1 MIELDSLKFTV
12 DTSEVASAVTK
23 VKELQS
29 AITALNVPLKQTAKA
44 SADAAKGEAALA
56 VATEKVN
63 QEKAKTAKLEA
74 NATAAK
80 DKAAVITA
88 KLNKETKE
96 QTSVLERQQN
106 ILEFMRQ
113 GYSSMDAAVLSTAK
127 AHGALADELKQ
138 IGELRKSQRDLIG
151 GNPFDKSVG
160 GLINLQRS
168 LKEVNYEQ
176 RLVGEGVELTSKQY
190 KELARDQ
197 LRLTETA
204 IGAGKSFEEMAV
216 MLDNNKR
223 QFIETATALNHLT
236 AQEKERERAQREV
249 ANAQRAVLREDERIE
264 SMLRSLNIAE
274 EQHVSVTER
283 ATRSIANYE
292 RNLRLA
298 GVTGEQAS
306 KKLAQYRSVILQAHE
321 AEQKMK
327 TDRLSRALAP
337 QISDVV
343 VSLAGGMNPM
353 TVLLQQGLQVR
364 DLIGMSGVAV
374 QDLQKSFKNAA
385 SDMVGSIKGTAV
397 ALGSLLVGGLV
408 DAGISVKN
416 FAMQITGL
424 DSAFNGWRNKM
435 LAMNGLMGETPKLVR
450 ALDTALV
457 GLGVATT
464 IGFFAAITAAFMLAK
479 GLYDVIKQENEL
491 ARAMAISGASL
502 GFNHSQMINL
512 IGSMEELGVSGSD
525 AMKVFTL
532 IAKEG
537 VFAGS
542 EIKNVTK
549 AAVDM
554 QTYGGVAI
562 EETVKKF
569 AKLKEKPV
577 EALIELGK
585 QTGLVSVETI
595 KYVSELQK
603 QGRQAD
609 ATAVAIKAMADVN
622 KTQVDRM
629 KNDYNDLTLWMIETG
644 KAISNSLDAMFNSL
658 FRNISPTQ
666 ALQRKIVELKATI
679 AGDRGYVTD
688 SRKAFFQTQLDAAEK
703 ELAILTT
710 EDQKRASALAR
721 QSNEVKEMAETTA
734 FISQYTSKEVT
745 KAKELEELE
754 RRRNK
759 MTKEQYEMVKKQI
772 NEKYKVTTPG
782 ATPAENYGLS
792 SLEKVN
798 DLINKYNGSL
808 NEVNAAEQLR
818 LDIMQSDKWAGV
830 PEKQKELIK
839 GLLDQHSATLDL
851 AKSMKEL
858 DDARMG
864 ANKIALEWNTS
875 LRESNIE
882 LFKSNNA
889 LEDEI
894 AILGLSSEEQRNL
907 QRVKDEKIIQDKK
920 LLLITYQSIE
930 GEEEKVRLLQEEI
943 GLLEKR
949 LKLGDDKQNKERFTE
964 LRDSITDAIVTGLF
978 EGGKAGSKK
987 LRDIIEAELR
997 KPVTIFVQ
1005 AIVSTLM
1012 GNNPSTGATG
1022 GLGNIIA
1029 NGKKAWDMV
1038 SGIGS
1043 SFGDSV
1049 AFGADALGEWLVNNT
1064 SGMLNNFGSTLM
1076 EGANTFGSAAT
1087 SLGNIM
1093 AGYNIQKM
1101 LSNGYKVGNGKLVD
1115 IATLVGSYFFGP
1127 IAGVVGGVF
1136 NRLFGRKL
1144 KDTGIEGT
1152 FGGDKGFSGSTY
1164 QFYKGGWFRSDKTK
1178 YSALD
1183 EGTRSTF
1190 ANAYQMMTEQMYG
1203 MASILKINTD
1213 ALDKFS
1219 YSVKFSTNGM
1229 NQEQIQ
1235 KKITEVFTAVGEAQ
1249 AKRLLGTFKTTTS
1262 KTLFGI
1268 TKTTTTWTPGE
1279 FVKDQETA
1287 LEAIQRLSSSIVA
1300 VNTVLNN
1307 LNATM
1312 LEFSLTGADMASS
1325 LVDLFGG
1332 IDSFQS
1338 AMGTYYDQY
1347 YTQEEKLGK
1356 LKEYLVGQF
1365 EALNI
1370 ALPKSIEEYKAL
1382 VKAQDL
1388 TSESG
1393 RETFAALIKLSPA
1406 FSELSSAVTELISSI
1421 VDEVKRLRGEI
1432 LGSSTTSLVGAQSQ
1446 FAIATAAARAGDS
1459 SAIASLPELS
1469 KAVEE
1474 AVKLQAASASD
1485 IVRIQAWLVSS
1496 LTETSAVLGTE
1507 VPAFASGGLHAGG
1520 VRIVGE
1526 NGPELE
1532 VTGPSRIYNAAQ
1544 TANILSGSSD
1554 NSTLVEEVQMLRA
1567 EVRANVVHSAKI
1579 ARILERVTP
1588 DGDSIAT
1595 TTVTP

>member
-12 DTSEVASAVTK
+12 DTSEVATAVTK
-23 VKELQS
+23 VKELQG
-29 AITALNVPLKQTAKA
+29 AITALNVPLKQTANA
-44 SADAAKGEAALA
+44 SAAAAKGEAALA
-56 VATEKVN
+56 VATERVN

-249 ANAQRAVLREDERIE
+249 ANAQRAVIREDERIE
-264 SMLRSLNIAE
+264 SMLRSLNVAE
-274 EQHVSVTER
+274 EQHVSITER

-298 GVTGEQAS
+298 GITGEQAS

-385 SDMVGSIKGTAV
+385 SDMVSSITGTAK
-397 ALGSLLVGGLV
+397 ALGSLFLGALT
-408 DAGISVKN
+408 DAGAAALRFGGN
-416 FAMQITGL
+416 ITGL
-424 DSAFNGWRNKM
+424 NFALDGMRNKVVALGATDGM
-435 LAMNGLMGETPKLVR
+435 LSFFDKFAAGAKL
-450 ALDTALV
+450 LTGV
-457 GLGVATT
+457 GILG
-464 IGFFAAITAAFMLAK
+464 AITAFITALFAVKEIIVEQSKLSTSLIMTGAALGLNKESAIALSEEYKNLGITTSSTLGFFTELAK
-479 GLYDVIKQENEL
+479 KSSEVPSNLEL
-491 ARAMAISGASL
+491 
-502 GFNHSQMINL
+502 
-512 IGSMEELGVSGSD
+512 
-525 AMKVFTL
+525 
-532 IAKEG
+532 
-537 VFAGS
+537 
-542 EIKNVTK
+542 VTK
-549 AAVDM
+549 AANDLNRNV
-554 QTYGGVAI
+554 GVSF
-562 EETVKKF
+562 EDT
-569 AKLKEKPV
+569 AKV
-577 EALIELGK
+577 VSELGK
-585 QTGLVSVETI
+585 DPVDALI
-595 KYVSELQK
+595 KFAIESGRVSEISLKQVIAMKKAGDSAGAAVLAQKLWAEASIEQAAAVYDGLSPIEQVWIDIKTAFSSAWDEFKEFVKGEAVAKVFRTAWQTVAVVASEVWYVLKMTGREIGGIAAQIAAVMTGDFSGAKSIGDQMKADANSARAAQDALIASIMGVGKAQDSQSKSGVKSTESLLANSKAAKKLKDALKDSKKGKTDEEKEIDRLSKISDKYLKTFQHNAIGADAIVGDLTKSQQELVEVLSSPEWNNLPNQAQILAAAYEAIGKEQLNESIKERVKLAKEEFEEYSKFLQK
-603 QGRQAD
+603 QEDFMKSQEDVKKSLSESAD
-609 ATAVAIKAMADVN
+609 LIAYEASLAGLIPEERAKLLKIK
-622 KTQVDRM
+622 Q
-629 KNDYNDLTLWMIETG
+629 
-644 KAISNSLDAMFNSL
+644 
-658 FRNISPTQ
+658 
-666 ALQRKIVELKATI
+666 VELKLSEELLKIDELFLKNSSDWIMA
-679 AGDRGYVTD
+679 R
-688 SRKAFFQTQLDAAEK
+688 SKAMSNANAE
-703 ELAILTT
+703 
-710 EDQKRASALAR
+710 
-721 QSNEVKEMAETTA
+721 
-734 FISQYTSKEVT
+734 ISQINSTISK
-745 KAKELEELE
+745 
-754 RRRNK
+754 
-759 MTKEQYEMVKKQI
+759 
-772 NEKYKVTTPG
+772 
-782 ATPAENYGLS
+782 
-792 SLEKVN
+792 
-798 DLINKYNGSL
+798 D
-808 NEVNAAEQLR
+808 
-818 LDIMQSDKWAGV
+818 
-830 PEKQKELIK
+830 
-839 GLLDQHSATLDL
+839 
-851 AKSMKEL
+851 
-858 DDARMG
+858 
-864 ANKIALEWNTS
+864 
-875 LRESNIE
+875 
-882 LFKSNNA
+882 
-889 LEDEI
+889 
-894 AILGLSSEEQRNL
+894 LGLQL
-907 QRVKDEKIIQDKK
+907 TD
-920 LLLITYQSIE
+920 
-930 GEEEKVRLLQEEI
+930 G
-943 GLLEKR
+943 
-949 LKLGDDKQNKERFTE
+949 
-964 LRDSITDAIVTGLF
+964 ITDAIVTGLY

-997 KPVTIFVQ
+997 KPVVIFVQ
-1005 AIVSTLM
+1005 AVVSSLFGSGESSSSLLSKGGNALSSLM
-1012 GNNPSTGATG
+1012 SVPSGVFSAVGSGLSSLGGLVNSVGATG
-1022 GLGNIIA
+1022 IGGALGSLGTVASALGTGMAASFTSMVSAGIGGWASAAGSLLGSGASAGIAAGLGMIA
-1029 NGKKAWDMV
+1029 APLLAV
-1038 SGIGS
+1038 
-1043 SFGDSV
+1043 
-1049 AFGADALGEWLVNNT
+1049 GALW
-1064 SGMLNNFGSTLM
+1064 S
-1076 EGANTFGSAAT
+1076 
-1087 SLGNIM
+1087 
-1093 AGYNIQKM
+1093 
-1101 LSNGYKVGNGKLVD
+1101 
-1115 IATLVGSYFFGP
+1115 P
-1127 IAGVVGGVF
+1127 
-1136 NRLFGRKL
+1136 LFGRKL
-1144 KDTGIEGT
+1144 KDTGIQGT
-1152 FGGDKGFSGSTY
+1152 FGGEQGFKGNTY
-1164 QFYKGGWFRSDKTK
+1164 QFYKGGVFRSDKTK
-1178 YSALD
+1178 LGKLDSA
-1183 EGTRSTF
+1183 TQSTF

-1203 MASILKINTD
+1203 MAAVLNINTD
-1213 ALDKFS
+1213 ALEDFTYK
-1219 YSVKFSTNGM
+1219 VKFSTKGLKP
-1229 NQEQIQ
+1229 EEIQ
-1235 KKITEVFTAVGEAQ
+1235 KKLLGVFEKVGEAQ
-1249 AKRLLGTFKTTTS
+1249 AKLLLGTYETTTS
-1262 KTLFGI
+1262 KTFFGI
-1268 TKTTTTWTPGE
+1268 TKTNTTWKPGE
-1279 FVKDQETA
+1279 FVRDQETA

-1312 LEFSLTGADMASS
+1312 LEFSLSGADMASS

-1332 IDSFQS
+1332 VDNFQS
-1338 AMGTYYDQY
+1338 AMGTYYEQY

-1365 EALNI
+1365 ESLNI
-1370 ALPKSIEEYKAL
+1370 AVPKTIEEYKAL
-1382 VKAQDL
+1382 VKSQNL
-1388 TSESG
+1388 TTESG
-1393 RETFAALIKLSPA
+1393 REMFTALVQLSPV
-1406 FSELSSAVTELISSI
+1406 FSELSSAVTELTNSI
-1421 VDEVKRLRGEI
+1421 VDEIKRLRGEI
-1432 LGSSTTSLVGAQSQ
+1432 LGSSTTSLAGTQSQ

-1485 IVRIQAWLVSS
+1485 IVRIQAWLISS

-1520 VRIVGE
+1520 VRLVGE
-1526 NGPELE
+1526 QGPELE

-1544 TANILSGSSD
+1544 TSSMLSGSSD